1 MTLPRS
7 TPRLTLRRLSV
18 ADLSAFQAYR
28 QCEELSR
35 YQGWTPQPDSEAMAF
50 LNEMTSIVLF
60 QPQIWGQIGIAEN
73 INGRLIGDIG
83 ICLSADGRSADIGF
97 TLSTAYH
104 GKGFASEAVSETI
117 AMLFE
122 ATTIERVIGI
132 TDSRNVASI
141 QLLERV
147 GMKLHSTDKAM
158 FRGEHTYHFERHAW
172 PGRSDGNPI
181 D

>member
-1 MTLPRS
+1 MPLPRA
-7 TPRLTLRRLSV
+7 TTRLTLRRLSV

-35 YQGWTPQPDSEAMAF
+35 YQGWTPQPDSEAIVF
-50 LNEMTSIVLF
+50 LNEMTSITLF
-60 QPQIWGQIGIAEN
+60 QPQIWGQIGITEG
-73 INGRLIGDIG
+73 INGPLIGDIG

-97 TLSTAYH
+97 TLSKPHH
-104 GKGFASEAVSETI
+104 GKGLASEAVREAM

-122 ATTIERVIGI
+122 ETDIERVIGI

-141 QLLERV
+141 RLLKRI

-158 FRGEHTYHFERHAW
+158 FRGEECDEHTYHFERRAW
-172 PGRSDGNPI
+172 SGKTA
-181 D
+181 